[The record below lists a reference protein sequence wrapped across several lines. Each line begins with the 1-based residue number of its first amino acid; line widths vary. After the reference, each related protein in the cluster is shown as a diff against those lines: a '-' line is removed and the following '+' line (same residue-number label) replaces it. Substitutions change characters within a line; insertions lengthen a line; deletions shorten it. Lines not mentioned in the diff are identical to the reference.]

1 MIQTTSRDFGVT
13 SVVISHDMA
22 STFRIGDRVSMLYDG
37 KILVTGPA
45 QDVLR
50 APDAPVREFV
60 EMAGLVVPATGA
72 FT

>member
-1 MIQTTSRDFGVT
+1 
-13 SVVISHDMA
+13 
-22 STFRIGDRVSMLYDG
+22 MLYEG

-45 QDVLR
+45 QEVLR